1 MSGNADTPPTYYFSG
16 ITFNP
21 SFFTSSS
28 SDYLTKQTAKSYFLS
43 YPTAQGTETIST
55 LKASSIDS
63 STTTTAFDFLPS
75 QTANI
80 NIGNTSSGTSGQI
93 IKIGPTATTAITVGD
108 LSVIANSLNN
118 STNSANRSVK
128 IGDLQTDGG
137 ADLDLGAHISR
148 LGDINIGTGN
158 LFSTPTINI
167 GATLLNGSVRAGA
180 TINIGRMTTNPI
192 NVGNANAN
200 VTINSSSGSIK
211 TPALA
216 TGTLTASSLI
226 TANGGVSVPAGQ
238 TLNVIGNQTSTGLI
252 TANGGITCA
261 GLTTNSGITVSG
273 TPSSI
278 NASGGSLTIGGATT
292 TLIIN
297 SSTGQLWGAT
307 TFNIATTNFTI
318 PSTINRD
325 YYLFCNANVTAY
337 SIILPTRLTNQ
348 IIHLRNFSGQT
359 LNVTAPTTTPT
370 TAIYPTG
377 FTTPFT
383 TTWTGFLNNTVQTF
397 YCDGTNW
404 LGF

>member
-80 NIGNTSSGTSGQI
+80 NIGNTSSGISGQI

-137 ADLDLGAHISR
+137 ADLDLGAHINR

-158 LFSTPTINI
+158 FLSTPTINI

-192 NVGNANAN
+192 NVGNASAN

-216 TGTLTASSLI
+216 TGTLSASSLI

-261 GLTTNSGITVSG
+261 GLTSNSGITVTG

-292 TLIIN
+292 TLSIN

-307 TFNIATTNFTI
+307 AFNLISANFTI

-325 YYLFCNANVTAY
+325 YYLAA
-337 SIILPTRLTNQ
+337 IISPITITLPAVKINQ
-348 IIHLRNFSGQT
+348 IINIRNVSSGALT
-359 LNVTAPTTTPT
+359 IVAPTGS
-370 TAIYPTG
+370 IYPNVSTG
-377 FTTPFT
+377 GAFTTWSAFT
-383 TTWTGFLNNTVQTF
+383 GNQAQHF

-404 LGF
+404 YGF

>member
-93 IKIGPTATTAITVGD
+93 IKIGPTATTEITVGD

-158 LFSTPTINI
+158 LLSTPTINI

-216 TGTLTASSLI
+216 TGTLSASSLI

-261 GLTTNSGITVSG
+261 GLTTNSGITVTG

-292 TLIIN
+292 TLSIN

-307 TFNIATTNFTI
+307 AFNLISANFTI

-325 YYLFCNANVTAY
+325 YYLAATI
-337 SIILPTRLTNQ
+337 SPITITLPAVKINQ
-348 IIHLRNFSGQT
+348 IINIRNVSSGSLT
-359 LNVTAPTTTPT
+359 IIAPTGS
-370 TAIYPTG
+370 IYPNVSTG
-377 FTTPFT
+377 GAFTTWSAFT
-383 TTWTGFLNNTVQTF
+383 GNQAQHF

-404 LGF
+404 YGF

>member
-1 MSGNADTPPTYYFSG
+1 MSGDSEAPPTYYFTD

-21 SFFTSSS
+21 SFYSTATGN
-28 SDYLTKQTAKSYFLS
+28 YLTATTGKNYFLS

-63 STTTTAFDFLPS
+63 STTTSAFNFLSS

-80 NIGNTSSGTSGQI
+80 NIGNTTTGTSGQI

-108 LSVIANSLNN
+108 LSVIANSINN
-118 STNSANRSVK
+118 STNSANRGVK
-128 IGDLQTDGG
+128 IGDLQTAAG
-137 ADLDLGAHISR
+137 ADLDLGTNVSR

-158 LFSTPTINI
+158 TTATPTINI
-167 GATLLNGSVRAGA
+167 GASTGTTRAGA
-180 TINIGRMTTNPI
+180 IINVGTVTTNPI
-192 NVGNANAN
+192 NIGNASAN
-200 VTINSSSGSIK
+200 LTISCASGSIK
-211 TPALA
+211 TNAFA
-216 TGTLTASSLI
+216 CTTQTAS
-226 TANGGVSVPAGQ
+226 
-238 TLNVIGNQTSTGLI
+238 GLI

-261 GLTTNSGITVSG
+261 GLSSNSGITVTG

-307 TFNIATTNFTI
+307 ALNIISANFTI
-318 PSTINRD
+318 PSSINRD
-325 YYLFCNANVTAY
+325 YYLLCNTSGTAY
-337 SIILPTRLTNQ
+337 TITLPTRLTNQ
-348 IIHLRNFSGQT
+348 IIHIRNFSGQT
-359 LNVTAPTTTPT
+359 LTITAPTTTPT
-370 TAIYPTG
+370 TGLYPTG
-377 FTTPFT
+377 FTVTFT

>member
-1 MSGNADTPPTYYFSG
+1 MSSGDANAPPTYYFTD

-21 SFFTSSS
+21 SFYSTTTG
-28 SDYLTKQTAKSYFLS
+28 DYLTATTGKNYFLS
-43 YPTAQGTETIST
+43 YPSAQGTETIST

-63 STTTTAFDFLPS
+63 STTTTAFNFLSS

-80 NIGNTSSGTSGQI
+80 NIGNTTTGTSGQI

-108 LSVIANSLNN
+108 LSVIANSINN

-137 ADLDLGAHISR
+137 ADLDLGTHVNR
-148 LGDINIGTGN
+148 LGEINIGTGN
-158 LFSTPTINI
+158 NLSTPTINI
-167 GATLLNGSVRAGA
+167 GATLLNGTVRAGA

-192 NVGNANAN
+192 NIGNASAN
-200 VTINSSSGSIK
+200 VIINSSSGSIK

-261 GLTTNSGITVSG
+261 GLSSNSGITVTG

-278 NASGGSLTIGGATT
+278 NAAGGSLTIGGATT
-292 TLIIN
+292 TLTIN

-307 TFNIATTNFTI
+307 AFNLITASFTI
-318 PSTINRD
+318 PSSINRD
-325 YYLFCNANVTAY
+325 YYLVAFPPTGT
-337 SIILPTRLTNQ
+337 ITITLPAVELNQ
-348 IIHLRNFSGQT
+348 IIHIRSIASVNIT
-359 LNVTAPTTTPT
+359 LTAPSGLIFPNVSTGGSFASW
-370 TAIYPTG
+370 TAFPI
-377 FTTPFT
+377 
-383 TTWTGFLNNTVQTF
+383 NTSQTF
-397 YCDGTNW
+397 YCNGTNW
-404 LGF
+404 YGF